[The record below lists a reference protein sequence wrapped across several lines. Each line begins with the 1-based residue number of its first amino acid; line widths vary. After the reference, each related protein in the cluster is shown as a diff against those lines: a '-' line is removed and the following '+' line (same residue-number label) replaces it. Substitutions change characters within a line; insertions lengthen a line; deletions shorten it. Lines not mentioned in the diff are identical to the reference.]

1 MLRRP
6 EVLPP
11 NSPTDEPPADP
22 PASGPPP
29 PGGPP
34 ASGSPLPGGPPAFSS
49 PAPGGPPV
57 PGSALSGGPPAS
69 GSPSSGDAQESAP
82 RLLAPR
88 PGASPAGA
96 GEPAPQAASPARRL
110 LGTPLVRRVAVLDRW
125 LRDGMLAL
133 LGLALVKLIVQLA
146 VAGRYG
152 FHRDELYY
160 LAAGQH
166 PSLGYVDY
174 PPVTAMVAR
183 LSTQVFGHSLVG
195 LRVWPAMAGA
205 AMPVRAGPGRV
216 PGALLADVPRQQ
228 FDAPD
233 GHVR

>member
-6 EVLPP
+6 EAPTSTL
-11 NSPTDEPPADP
+11 PTDKPHVEVDLGSTRSREPD
-22 PASGPPP
+22 
-29 PGGPP
+29 
-34 ASGSPLPGGPPAFSS
+34 
-49 PAPGGPPV
+49 
-57 PGSALSGGPPAS
+57 
-69 GSPSSGDAQESAP
+69 QEVE
-82 RLLAPR
+82 LAPPMGR
-88 PGASPAGA
+88 WAG
-96 GEPAPQAASPARRL
+96 RL
-110 LGTPLVRRVAVLDRW
+110 GVRRVAVLDRW

-133 LGLALVKLIVQLA
+133 LGLAVVKLIVQLS

-183 LSTQVFGHSLVG
+183 FSTLVFGHSLVG

-205 AMPVRAGPGRV
+205 VIVVLGGLIARELGGGRFAQALAAFLV
-216 PGALLADVPRQQ
+216 LCSPMFLGSNSMLQTVSFDELTWALCLYLVARLLA
-228 FDAPD
+228 
-233 GHVR
+233 